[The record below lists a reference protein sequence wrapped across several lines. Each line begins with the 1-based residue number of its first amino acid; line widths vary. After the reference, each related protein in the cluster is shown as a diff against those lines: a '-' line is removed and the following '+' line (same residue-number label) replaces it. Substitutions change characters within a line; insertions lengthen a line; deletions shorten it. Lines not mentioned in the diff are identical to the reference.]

1 MNKRKNQTG
10 SKVVNDLILYV
21 AVAQF
26 QTEKILERLAQ
37 RLVEV
42 KTRKFRV
49 RRKHARDRVMN
60 AVDGF
65 LGHLS
70 VAMTRRLHR
79 HVHMLDLPQTAQKS
93 HHQLCRVWHDPDI
106 RIKVVQGHQNNSA
119 VR

>member
-10 SKVVNDLILYV
+10 SKVVNDLILCV

-26 QTEKILERLAQ
+26 QTQKVLERLAQ
-37 RLVEV
+37 RLIEV

-60 AVDGF
+60 AVNSF

-79 HVHMLDLPQTAQKS
+79 HIDMLHLPQTAQS
-93 HHQLCRVWHDPDI
+93 NHTTNCAACATTLT
-106 RIKVVQGHQNNSA
+106 SE
-119 VR
+119 